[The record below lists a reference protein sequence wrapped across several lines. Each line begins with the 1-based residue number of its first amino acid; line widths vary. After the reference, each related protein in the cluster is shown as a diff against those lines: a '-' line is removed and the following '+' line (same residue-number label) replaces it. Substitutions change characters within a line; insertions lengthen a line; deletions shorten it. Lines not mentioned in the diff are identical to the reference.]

1 MKKNNQGNIE
11 EIVYSKITGERRPPG
26 TCTEINKPNLDLM
39 AKAIINLYHQTR
51 KERES
56 DDQGKWI

>member
-1 MKKNNQGNIE
+1 MKAQ
-11 EIVYSKITGERRPPG
+11 IVYSKITGKRRPPS

-51 KERES
+51 EKKETDEK
-56 DDQGKWI
+56 GKQKGI